1 MRHARVY
8 TLVIVMWA
16 LMIAGGGIA
25 VNVLGPLHA
34 SDEAGE
40 AGEAGVSAAKAAVAV
55 GLVVA
60 WVWVLSRIKSAIF
73 SRRRA

>member
-8 TLVIVMWA
+8 AMVVAMWG
-16 LMIAGGGIA
+16 LMLAGGGIA
-25 VNVLGPLHA
+25 VVVLGPLRA
-34 SDEAGE
+34 PDAGGE
-40 AGEAGVSAAKAAVAV
+40 AAVSAAKAAIAV

-73 SRRRA
+73 SRRSA

>member
-40 AGEAGVSAAKAAVAV
+40 AGVSAAKAAVAV

>member
-8 TLVIVMWA
+8 AMVAAMWA
-16 LMIAGGGIA
+16 LMLAGGGIA

-34 SDEAGE
+34 PDEAGE
-40 AGEAGVSAAKAAVAV
+40 PAVSAAKAAVAV

-60 WVWVLSRIKSAIF
+60 WVWVLSRIKSAVF

>member
-8 TLVIVMWA
+8 AMVVAMWA

-25 VNVLGPLHA
+25 FNVLGPIHA
-34 SDEAGE
+34 QDESGE
-40 AGEAGVSAAKAAVAV
+40 AAVSAAKAAAAV

-60 WVWVLSRIKSAIF
+60 WVWALSRIKSAIF
-73 SRRRA
+73 SPRRA